1 MKRIYLVE
9 TINKKNETMF
19 TNYCK
24 NVREVK
30 NVIAS
35 FGGKYNYKTVKN
47 GKLIKRLTSKSALE
61 IIKNF

>member
-9 TINKKNETMF
+9 TINKENETMF

>member
-1 MKRIYLVE
+1 MTRQYVVE
-9 TINKKNETMF
+9 VINQDNETMF
-19 TNYCK
+19 TNECK
-24 NVREVK
+24 NTREVK

-47 GKLIKRLTSKSALE
+47 NKLVKRLTSKGALK